1 MTVANSSYCEPVT
14 PPRDGRLD
22 QQAPQQWA
30 PARVNAD
37 WETTAPMPRSQ
48 ATPVYPPRYADPAPI
63 YDQASYQ
70 QPVQDQGSYP
80 QTLYDQQDAG
90 QGHQDRP
97 PRRRVGNGAVFARMC
112 ALFYLL
118 LIGLA
123 VLMPD
128 PALIAKLK
136 LKVGHLVQ
144 RIAHHITQVPALSVG
159 DVASNIAAFVPVTL
173 LLALAWKRVPLWI
186 WGVVGTVISISA
198 EMLQLLLP
206 QIHRRPLFWNVVQNS
221 FGAWIGVA
229 IAAVCF
235 QLAGLR
241 SREHL

>member
-1 MTVANSSYCEPVT
+1 MT

-30 PARVNAD
+30 PVRENAD
-37 WETTAPMPRSQ
+37 WESTAPMPRSQ
-48 ATPVYPPRYADPAPI
+48 ATPVYPSMHTDPS
-63 YDQASYQ
+63 AS
-70 QPVQDQGSYP
+70 S
-80 QTLYDQQDAG
+80 DQQDAS
-90 QGHQDRP
+90 QSHQDQP
-97 PRRRVGNGAVFARMC
+97 SRRNVGSGAVLARMC

-206 QIHRRPLFWNVVQNS
+206 QIHRRPFFWNVVQNS

-229 IAAVCF
+229 IAAVFF

-241 SREHL
+241 SREDL